1 MIEIPNWIQA
11 FVLVGIALVVLIVPI
26 KIVWEMTKGSRDRSR
41 KADDLAARLKERFGG
56 VRLEGGIL
64 GPQRIHLTSEGRPAV
79 VFQPEPDELVIRLE
93 PKVAP
98 KFHAVARTRGR
109 LSLPFAVMWESL
121 RILPRH
127 RTFDPLIDE
136 SIDLYASGPFGA
148 YLRELALD
156 GLPAGG
162 KPTGLAESL
171 IVLRRTPGAR
181 MFELRMSPAGGF
193 RLRFLLRADDV
204 LYRPDELEAAVHH
217 AFRLYDLLVL
227 Y

>member
-1 MIEIPNWIQA
+1 MIEIPNWVQA
-11 FVLVGIALVVLIVPI
+11 FVLVGMALVVIIVPI
-26 KIVWEMTKGSRDRSR
+26 KIVWEMTKGARDRGR
-41 KADDLAARLKERFGG
+41 KADGLAARLKERFGG
-56 VRLEGGIL
+56 VRMEGGFL
-64 GPQRIHLTSEGRPAV
+64 GPQRIRFSYEGRPAL

-98 KFHAVARTRGR
+98 KFHAILRTRGS
-109 LSLPFAVMWESL
+109 LSLSFAVLWESL
-121 RILPRH
+121 RVLTRH

-136 SIDLYASGPFGA
+136 SIDLYASGTFGA

-162 KPTGLAESL
+162 KPSGLAESL

-181 MFELRMSPAGGF
+181 KFEVRMSPSGGF
-193 RLRFLLRADDV
+193 RLRFLLRTDD
-204 LYRPDELEAAVHH
+204 LLFRPDELEAAVHH

-227 Y
+227 S